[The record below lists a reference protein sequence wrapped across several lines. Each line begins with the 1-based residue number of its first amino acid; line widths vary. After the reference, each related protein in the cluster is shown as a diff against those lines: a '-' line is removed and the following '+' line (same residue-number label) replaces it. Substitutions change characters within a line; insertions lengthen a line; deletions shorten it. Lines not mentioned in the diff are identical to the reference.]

1 MQKKKLFAS
10 AMLLLATLLWG
21 LSYSIQTISA
31 ADIGTFTI
39 VFFKGIGGIL
49 IFPLIMMRGEKITKD
64 TLKGG
69 IIIGCFAFLGCAL
82 QQMGIE
88 NSTVSKASFITVLY
102 IIFVPLIESFT
113 GKKIPAKIFIS
124 IGIALVGLYFLCM
137 SGSFD
142 LCIGDLYLLLCSIC
156 FALQIFFIDRF
167 SQGNDALPLTFVAQL
182 TVSFL
187 SLIVALFKE
196 PLDVNALKNAL
207 LPILFITLLG
217 GLLAQC
223 LQFIFQK
230 DVGSTLASLLMS
242 FESVFGALFGWLIL
256 NQTLNAREIFGCFLV
271 FVAILIAESA

>member
-1 MQKKKLFAS
+1 M
-10 AMLLLATLLWG
+10 
-21 LSYSIQTISA
+21 
-31 ADIGTFTI
+31 
-39 VFFKGIGGIL
+39 
-49 IFPLIMMRGEKITKD
+49 
-64 TLKGG
+64 
-69 IIIGCFAFLGCAL
+69 GCAL